1 MYSFHRSG
9 VVLLGLSLCGG
20 AAWALT
26 PDSGA
31 RPVVAVAQQAVITAG
46 IERAAQEDALKR
58 HEQAV
63 LEADQALATQ
73 DPSQIE
79 TLRDKREHALKA
91 RRQLALTAKAKA
103 DADAALAK
111 ASAALYLATENLLA
125 CAAQPA
131 DCPGGTAPV
140 LTASQYNAIAVLG
153 AQAMAAQEALG
164 AAEAAAAQAVKV
176 AAAAEDTVRERVA
189 QRNQQPGAALPVVAP
204 DVQHAQQA
212 TAQAKQSQQ
221 ALKPLQAGI
230 QRVSAKAVAWA
241 ACQPGQPCAGFSAE
255 ELAELETQA
264 FRLKG
269 DIDAVKDQSKMAR
282 GNGYWLD
289 ERITS
294 VSSSKQ
300 KGLVD
305 LLVRLDDLPDAQ
317 SLFGS
322 SDAARLSASA
332 SGAEA
337 TIRLDLNRI
346 PGALTRDTR
355 LIISAPKGSDG
366 RGRLIGFRNADQVVP
381 SVQWVR
387 DITRDVE
394 SFGSWGEALYVFGVN
409 AKLGYSEHTYRSRDK
424 LDDEQLAR
432 NTPKSLGVQLAV
444 AGLEKQRFHV
454 LRANYAEAYKEA
466 PVETIC
472 PAAPLAGQTWLSCVD
487 ASFAAPERQR
497 GWVFGYE
504 YRVSWKHAAVSMG
517 FQYDRR
523 IKRKIYS
530 LPIYLLRDSDNK
542 DKPFTGGLSLDY
554 KTRSTLHP
562 KRSFEVGVFV
572 GAPFSL
578 FSR

>member
-1 MYSFHRSG
+1 MSSLHLSG
-9 VVLLGLSLCGG
+9 VALLGLSLCVVSAWAQTPDGG
-20 AAWALT
+20 ARKA
-26 PDSGA
+26 
-31 RPVVAVAQQAVITAG
+31 VAEAQQAVIAAG
-46 IERAAQEDALKR
+46 IERTAQEAALKR

-63 LEADQALATQ
+63 LEADQALAAQ
-73 DPSQIE
+73 DPDQIG
-79 TLRDKREHALKA
+79 TLRAKREHALQA
-91 RRQLALTAKAKA
+91 RRQLTLSAKAKS
-103 DADAALAK
+103 DADAALAR

-125 CAAQPA
+125 CAATPA
-131 DCPGGTAPV
+131 GCPGGTAPV

-153 AQAMAAQEALG
+153 AQAQAAEEALG
-164 AAEAAAAQAVKV
+164 AAEAAAALAVKV

-189 QRNQQPGAALPVVAP
+189 QRNQQPGAALPVLTQ

-212 TAQAKQSQQ
+212 TAQAKLAQE

-230 QRVSAKAVAWA
+230 QRVSATAVAWA
-241 ACQPGQPCAGFSAE
+241 ACQPGQVCPGFSATA
-255 ELAELETQA
+255 LGELETQA

-269 DIDAVKDQSKMAR
+269 DIDAVKDQSKLAR
-282 GNGYWLD
+282 GDAYWLD
-289 ERITS
+289 ERVTS
-294 VSSSKQ
+294 AGVSAQ
-300 KGLVD
+300 KRLVD

-387 DITRDVE
+387 DVTRNVGD
-394 SFGSWGEALYVFGVN
+394 FGTWGEALYIFGVN

-424 LDDEQLAR
+424 LDEEQLAR
-432 NTPKSLGVQLAV
+432 NTPKALGVQLAV
-444 AGLEKQRFHV
+444 AGLDAKRFHV

-472 PAAPLAGQTWLSCVD
+472 PAAPLAGQSWLTCVE

-504 YRVSWKHAAVSMG
+504 YRVSWKRAAVSLG

-523 IKRKIYS
+523 INRKIYS